1 MTRIIILL
9 STILLLMS
17 TCTKDNDDKRQECNF
32 ENDPETLEGIIDN
45 EEQEI
50 MATCLENRL
59 TTKEEIETNLI
70 GTWKIIGY
78 GGGWFPNGSTPCGN
92 LEITTNE
99 MTLKFTNEFI
109 DTMIVHSWNVI
120 ERQNGQFYLETNPEF
135 RSLLLS
141 NFCAQYM
148 FYNHTPFDGDMYIY
162 EKID

>member
-9 STILLLMS
+9 SAILLFMS
-17 TCTKDNDDKRQECNF
+17 SCTKDNDDKRHECNF
-32 ENDPETLEGIIDN
+32 ENDPEVTEGIIDN

-50 MATCLENRL
+50 MATCLENQL

-70 GTWKIIGY
+70 GTWKIVGY
-78 GGGWFPNGSTPCGN
+78 GAGWIPIPPCGT

-99 MTLKFTNEFI
+99 LTLEYVNQFI
-109 DTMIVHSWNVI
+109 DTMTEHSWNVI
-120 ERQNGQFYLETNPEF
+120 ESHDGQFYLETNPGF
-135 RSLLLS
+135 QSLLLG

-148 FYNHTPFDGDMYIY
+148 FYNLTPIDGDMYIY